1 MASEAH
7 LRAQYELLMKENKL
21 LKTSVEKLDRENHDL
36 KRSVLDSAHA
46 PSSSTR
52 AAAAEP
58 FAIADL
64 LAAPAP
70 SAEAAAESSFR
81 RAHGGPGALLG
92 GKGELL
98 FDAEGDGDARVLVHK
113 STLRA
118 HGGAVYTAK
127 FSPCGRLLA
136 SGSFD
141 CKVMLW
147 DVTAKFNQPQLAAL
161 ARHAQ
166 LVIDVSWAEDSA
178 TLVSGSYDHSVKL
191 WDVDKSQLVSSKEVD
206 GLVQCVAF
214 NTADTNQYFL
224 GSSKCCL
231 HMADA
236 RSDVCRTWTNDA
248 MVNALHVAHDGMTVI
263 TGDSKGMLKTWDVR
277 MDTCLEELSVLNDPA
292 RHAISHVHASPA
304 SDGGDDGRFL
314 GVNSYD
320 NVLRVYD
327 RRSKLISSRSTRRG
341 PGGSSDSG
349 DNDQLQLVCSV
360 TGHKNKNWPIK
371 SSFFRGDGYKY
382 KLALP
387 PRGRLGGGLGG
398 GSGSGSRRKLTDG
411 DGEDFTDPSGERGSM
426 DSSRETLLLATGSA
440 DRHIYLHEV
449 TPSKH
454 AADASAGAKGNGV
467 GKHTQTLV
475 QKIDAHNDRV
485 YCVDFHPT
493 EPILASAS
501 ADCSI
506 KIWLPRSGSSSV
518 ARLAKSKN

>member
-7 LRAQYELLMKENKL
+7 LRAQYELLIKENKM
-21 LKTSVEKLDRENHDL
+21 LKTNVEKLDRENYDL
-36 KRSVLDSAHA
+36 KRSVYELTLKLDSAHA
-46 PSSSTR
+46 PSTR
-52 AAAAEP
+52 ATAVEP

-64 LAAPAP
+64 LAAP

-81 RAHGGPGALLG
+81 RAHGSSSALLG
-92 GKGELL
+92 AKGDLY
-98 FDAEGDGDARVLVHK
+98 DTDTDGDTRVLVHK

-118 HGGAVYTAK
+118 HAGAVYTAK

-136 SGSFD
+136 SGGFD

-147 DVTAKFNQPQLAAL
+147 DVTTKFNQPQLAAL
-161 ARHAQ
+161 SSHAQ
-166 LVIDVSWAEDSA
+166 LVIDVGWAEDSA
-178 TLVSGSYDHSVKL
+178 MLVSASYDHTVNL
-191 WDVDKSQLVSSKEVD
+191 WDVEKHQLVNSKEVD

-214 NTADTNQYFL
+214 NMADNNQFFM

-231 HMADA
+231 HMADV
-236 RSDVCRTWTNDA
+236 RSGVCRTWTNDA
-248 MVNALHVAHDGMTVI
+248 MVNALHVSHDGLTVT

-277 MDTCLEELSVLNDPA
+277 MDACLDELSVLNDPA

-304 SDGGDDGRFL
+304 GDGGDDGRFL

-320 NVLRVYD
+320 NILRVYD
-327 RRSKLISSRSTRRG
+327 RRFKLISSRRG
-341 PGGSSDSG
+341 PGGGSDSR
-349 DNDQLQLVCSV
+349 DDQLQLVCSV
-360 TGHKNKNWPIK
+360 SGHKNKNWPIK

-387 PRGRLGGGLGG
+387 PRGRLGGGLVG
-398 GSGSGSRRKLTDG
+398 GSSTSSRHKLTDG
-411 DGEDFTDPSGERGSM
+411 DEEDFEDTSGERGSM
-426 DSSRETLLLATGSA
+426 DSSHETLLLATGSA

-454 AADASAGAKGNGV
+454 AADASAS
-467 GKHTQTLV
+467 GKHTQSLV
-475 QKIDAHNDRV
+475 QKIDAHTDRV

-518 ARLAKSKN
+518 TRLGKTKN

>member
-1 MASEAH
+1 
-7 LRAQYELLMKENKL
+7 MKENKL

-36 KRSVLDSAHA
+36 KRSVYELTLKLDSAHA

>member
-7 LRAQYELLMKENKL
+7 LRAQYELLIKENKL
-21 LKTSVEKLDRENHDL
+21 LKTNVEKLERENYDL
-36 KRSVLDSAHA
+36 KRSVYELTLKLDSAHA

-58 FAIADL
+58 FAIGNL
-64 LAAPAP
+64 LAAP
-70 SAEAAAESSFR
+70 SAEAAAESSFC
-81 RAHGGPGALLG
+81 RARGSSGALLG
-92 GKGELL
+92 AKGDLYDT
-98 FDAEGDGDARVLVHK
+98 DAEGDARVLVHK

-118 HGGAVYTAK
+118 HAGAVYTSK
-127 FSPCGRLLA
+127 FSPCGRLLV
-136 SGSFD
+136 SGGFD

-147 DVTAKFNQPQLAAL
+147 DVTTKFNQPQLAAL
-161 ARHAQ
+161 SKHAQ

-178 TLVSGSYDHSVKL
+178 TLVSASYDHTVKL
-191 WDVDKSQLVSSKEVD
+191 WDVEKSQLVSSKEVD
-206 GLVQCVAF
+206 GLVQCVGF
-214 NTADTNQYFL
+214 NMADNNQFFL

-231 HMADA
+231 HMADV
-236 RSDVCRTWTNDA
+236 RSEVCCTWSNDA
-248 MVNALHVAHDGMTVI
+248 MVNALHVSHDGLTVT

-277 MDTCLEELSVLNDPA
+277 MGMCLDELSVLNDPA
-292 RHAISHVHASPA
+292 RHAISYVHASPA

-327 RRSKLISSRSTRRG
+327 RRSKLISSRSSRRG
-341 PGGSSDSG
+341 PGGGGDSR
-349 DNDQLQLVCSV
+349 DDQLQLVCSV
-360 TGHKNKNWPIK
+360 SGHKNKNWPIK

-382 KLALP
+382 KLVLP
-387 PRGRLGGGLGG
+387 PRGRFGGGLGG
-398 GSGSGSRRKLTDG
+398 GSSTSSRRKLTDG
-411 DGEDFTDPSGERGSM
+411 DGEDFEDPSGEHGSM
-426 DSSRETLLLATGSA
+426 DSARETLLLATGSA

-454 AADASAGAKGNGV
+454 VADSSAF
-467 GKHTQTLV
+467 GKHTQSLM

-506 KIWLPRSGSSSV
+506 KIWLPRCGSNSV
-518 ARLAKSKN
+518 TRLAKAKN

>member
-1 MASEAH
+1 MASETH
-7 LRAQYELLMKENKL
+7 LRTQYESLVKENKL
-21 LKTSVEKLDRENHDL
+21 LRTNVEKLDRENHDL
-36 KRSVLDSAHA
+36 KRSVCELTLKLDSAHA
-46 PSSSTR
+46 PSSATR

-58 FAIADL
+58 FALADL
-64 LAAPAP
+64 LAAPVS
-70 SAEAAAESSFR
+70 SATAESSSFR
-81 RAHGGPGALLG
+81 RTHGGSGAPLLG
-92 GKGELL
+92 AKGELYDP
-98 FDAEGDGDARVLVHK
+98 DADGDARVLVHK

-118 HGGAVYTAK
+118 HAGAVYTAK

-136 SGSFD
+136 SGGFD

-147 DVTAKFNQPQLAAL
+147 DVTTKFNQPQLAAL
-161 ARHAQ
+161 SSHTQ
-166 LVIDVSWAEDSA
+166 LVIDVSWAEDST
-178 TLVSGSYDHSVKL
+178 TLLSASYDHSVKL
-191 WDVDKSQLVSSKEVD
+191 WDVEKNQLLTSKEVK

-214 NTADTNQYFL
+214 NMADNNQFFL

-231 HMADA
+231 HMVDT
-236 RSDVCRTWTNDA
+236 RSEVCRTWSNDA
-248 MVNALHVAHDGMTVI
+248 MVNALHVSHDGLTVT
-263 TGDSKGMLKTWDVR
+263 TGDSKGMLKFWDVR

-292 RHAISHVHASPA
+292 KHAISHIHASPS

-327 RRSKLISSRSTRRG
+327 RCSKLISSRGLKRG
-341 PGGSSDSG
+341 AGGGNDAR
-349 DNDQLQLVCSV
+349 DDQLQLVHSV

-387 PRGRLGGGLGG
+387 PRGRLDGSLGSTPG
-398 GSGSGSRRKLTDG
+398 ISLRHKLAGSDA
-411 DGEDFTDPSGERGSM
+411 EDFADSSGERGSM
-426 DSSRETLLLATGSA
+426 GSSQEMLLLATGSA
-440 DRHIYLHEV
+440 DHHIYLHDV
-449 TPSKH
+449 TPSTH
-454 AADASAGAKGNGV
+454 AVAASGSGN
-467 GKHTQTLV
+467 HTQTLV
-475 QKIDAHNDRV
+475 QKIDGHNDRV

-518 ARLAKSKN
+518 SRVAKTKT

>member
-1 MASEAH
+1 M
-7 LRAQYELLMKENKL
+7 QLLIKENKL
-21 LKTSVEKLDRENHDL
+21 LKTSVDKLDRENHDL
-36 KRSVLDSAHA
+36 KRSVYELTLKLDSAHA

-64 LAAPAP
+64 LATPAP
-70 SAEAAAESSFR
+70 STEAAVVSSFR
-81 RAHGGPGALLG
+81 RAPGDLTA
-92 GKGELL
+92 KGDLY
-98 FDAEGDGDARVLVHK
+98 DADGDGDSRVLVHK

-141 CKVMLW
+141 CKIMLW
-147 DVTAKFNQPQLAAL
+147 DVTTKFNQPQLAAL

-166 LVIDVSWAEDSA
+166 LVIDLSWAEDSA
-178 TLVSGSYDHSVKL
+178 TLISGSYDHSVKL
-191 WDVDKSQLVSSKEVD
+191 WDVEKSELVTSKEVD

-214 NTADTNQYFL
+214 NLADNNQFFL

-236 RSDVCRTWTNDA
+236 RSEICRTWTNDA
-248 MVNALHVAHDGMTVI
+248 MVNALHVAQDGLTVT

-277 MDTCLEELSVLNDPA
+277 MDACLEELTVLNDSA

-341 PGGSSDSG
+341 PGGGSDRH
-349 DNDQLQLVCSV
+349 DNDQLELICSV

-387 PRGRLGGGLGG
+387 PRGRVKGTF
-398 GSGSGSRRKLTDG
+398 GSGSGSVSRRKLTDG
-411 DGEDFTDPSGERGSM
+411 DGEGFADSSGEHGSM

-449 TPSKH
+449 TPFKYPDSGGVSK
-454 AADASAGAKGNGV
+454 SNGLS
-467 GKHTQTLV
+467 KHTQTLV
-475 QKIDAHNDRV
+475 QKIDGHNDRV
-485 YCVDFHPT
+485 YSVDFHPT

-506 KIWLPRSGSSSV
+506 KIWLPRSGSSLV
-518 ARLAKSKN
+518 TRLAKSKN